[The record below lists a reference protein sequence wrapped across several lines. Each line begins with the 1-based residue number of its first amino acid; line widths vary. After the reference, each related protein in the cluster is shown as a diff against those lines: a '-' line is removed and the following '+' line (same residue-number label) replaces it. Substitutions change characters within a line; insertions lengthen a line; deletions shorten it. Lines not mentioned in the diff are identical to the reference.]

1 MSSRGRL
8 VAGLAIAAIMAVT
21 LVAVLADLG
30 LSIQAQGTEQYFSET
45 GHFVR
50 SPFYE
55 FFIAYGG
62 VSIFGYPITEQLED
76 QTAGTTVQY
85 FQRARMEV
93 APGGEIRLTELAKL
107 MGYGLPSLPQDQIP
121 ADSPRQRYFPATG
134 HTSAYAFLAFYD
146 ANGGERILGY
156 PITEPFYDNG
166 RLVQYFACARMEWW
180 PERAPGQRVSLA
192 NLGSIYATQHVAEID
207 IGRVDDRSAGMGPT
221 PTPAITRLVVVASVK
236 YPVTRQAG
244 TQTVSVLVS
253 DQLGNPVQGAA
264 VQVAVNSSMANHN
277 YAGLVTSEYGIALQT
292 FPLEPDH
299 PGKPVIVN
307 VTVTYGG
314 LTTTAVTSY
323 MPWWGP

>member
-21 LVAVLADLG
+21 LMAALADLG
-30 LSIQAQGTEQYFSET
+30 VSIQAQGTEQYFSET

-62 VSIFGYPITEQLED
+62 VSIFGYPITEQFED
-76 QTAGTTVQY
+76 QATGTTVQY

-93 APGGEIRLTELAKL
+93 SPGGEITLTELAKL
-107 MGYGLPSLPQDQIP
+107 MGYGHPALAQDQIP

-146 ANGGERILGY
+146 ANGGQRILGY
-156 PITEPFYDNG
+156 PITEPFYDND
-166 RLVQYFACARMEWW
+166 RLVQYFERARMEWW
-180 PERAPGQRVSLA
+180 PERAPGQRVSLS
-192 NLGSIYATQHVAEID
+192 NLGSIYAGQHVAEID
-207 IGRVDDRSAGMGPT
+207 VSRVDQSAGLGPT
-221 PTPAITRLVVVASVK
+221 PTPSIIRLVVVASVK

-244 TQTVSVLVS
+244 MQTVSVLVS

-264 VQVAVNSSMANHN
+264 VQVTVNSSMANHN
-277 YAGLVTSEYGIALQT
+277 YAGLATSEYGIALQT

-299 PGKPVIVN
+299 PGKPVIVD
-307 VTVTYGG
+307 VTVTYSG